1 MGRCESSERIDGRLC
16 LRRHDSSTGHK
27 LHTTTTE
34 AGKAPTSRSGF
45 TSWGG
50 TATMAGS
57 RGGSAAWGGHMR
69 KILTVVSIIVAVLM
83 SSAAWADEGVD
94 AFGFGVRT
102 LVCFPEMTGINEF
115 LAEHEL
121 DPFGNVLPG
130 VGGSVVAARIG
141 DVAVGAST
149 WVLADSSSNAQAET
163 ELFVAAGG
171 LELGWQVDRD
181 ERSTLDVGAIL
192 GGGASLIRVSGYPHP
207 TVSPVNVPPGPSNG
221 LVPEPDRLLGVITL
235 LAQPHVSVT
244 AELFPWLSLE
254 FSVGYALQIAVYQS
268 GDLIGM
274 SGASLV
280 LSGPMISVGA
290 SIGVPGT

>member
-1 MGRCESSERIDGRLC
+1 MREQRENRRSTLFEKARFINGPQTAHHDHRGGQSSDEPLRIHLLGWNGYDGRV
-16 LRRHDSSTGHK
+16 
-27 LHTTTTE
+27 
-34 AGKAPTSRSGF
+34 AGRKRGV
-45 TSWGG
+45 GG
-50 TATMAGS
+50 DL
-57 RGGSAAWGGHMR
+57 MR
-69 KILTVVSIIVAVLM
+69 KILTVVSIVVAVLM

-121 DPFGNVLPG
+121 DPFGSVLPG

-192 GGGASLIRVSGYPHP
+192 GGGASLMSMSGYPHP
-207 TVSPVNVPPGPSNG
+207 TVTEPSDG
-221 LVPEPDRLLGVITL
+221 LVPEPDRALGVVTLLGCPYVEVTAQ
-235 LAQPHVSVT
+235 LAQ
-244 AELFPWLSLE
+244 WLSLE
-254 FSVGYALQIAVYQS
+254 FRLGYALHVAVYES
-268 GDLIGM
+268 GDLIGLTR
-274 SGASLV
+274 SALV
-280 LSGPMISVGA
+280 LSGPMISGGV